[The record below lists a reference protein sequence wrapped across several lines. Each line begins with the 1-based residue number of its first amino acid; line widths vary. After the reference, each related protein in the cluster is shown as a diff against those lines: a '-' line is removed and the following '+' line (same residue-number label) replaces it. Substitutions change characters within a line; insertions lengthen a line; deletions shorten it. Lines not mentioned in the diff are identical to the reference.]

1 MAYIECKIW
10 PFSDDLLHHEERWEA
25 MKTGHRHYTV
35 KALIDTSS
43 SVNKIS
49 RSIADRLGRKYGNHY
64 KNKKVKN
71 SLSTIDCLD
80 LSFQYKGKDRLL
92 AGSNETFND
101 FEIIKKPCEA
111 PYSCADL
118 VLGLS
123 WLRLREA
130 KIDI

>member
-1 MAYIECKIW
+1 M
-10 PFSDDLLHHEERWEA
+10 
-25 MKTGHRHYTV
+25 
-35 KALIDTSS
+35 
-43 SVNKIS
+43 
-49 RSIADRLGRKYGNHY
+49 
-64 KNKKVKN
+64 KN

-130 KIDI
+130 KIDIRKEGIKIYGNFVPFCKGLDNDEFFIILILRQSHSNLIQPSLERRLKS